1 MAHGRTRLRPA
12 NPCNVSLRMPP
23 EARVN
28 RLFVLLLQL
37 ALAAFVGF
45 AAARYAIDSQPPVAV
60 APPAIPAPPPPAAPA
75 PPAAPP
81 AASPTDA
88 NSSATSAA
96 LSVSFR
102 AAVRRAAPSVLTVH
116 SARTAAGGPFG
127 LGGRTILSQGLGSGV
142 VIDADG
148 DVLTNN
154 HVVEGANQLAV
165 ALTDGTLRPAKLVGV
180 DPDSDLALLKVDATG
195 LQPIAIGDVNSLAV
209 GDVVLAVGNPLGVG
223 QTVTQG
229 IVSALGRKGIGIN
242 PIENFIQTDASINPG
257 NSGGA
262 LIDSA
267 GRLVGINSAILSRG
281 GGSEGIGFAIPVD
294 LAQKVAASLKKQG
307 RVARGWLGVST
318 GPAPSSGAQVVAVQP
333 GGPANRAGLAAG
345 DVIVGFG
352 GRPIESPD
360 DVAALTLELEPGTKV
375 PVEVQRNGRRQTLEV
390 TLGTRPPLRRTQSG
404 R

>member
-1 MAHGRTRLRPA
+1 M
-12 NPCNVSLRMPP
+12 
-23 EARVN
+23 N

-37 ALAAFVGF
+37 ALAALVGF

-60 APPAIPAPPPPAAPA
+60 APPTILPAPPPVALPPPAAPVA
-75 PPAAPP
+75 D
-81 AASPTDA
+81 AS
-88 NSSATSAA
+88 SGATGAA

-102 AAVRRAAPSVLTVH
+102 AAVQRAAPSVLTVH
-116 SARTAAGGPFG
+116 SARTAARGPFG

-165 ALTDGTLRPAKLVGV
+165 ALPDGTLRPAKLVGV
-180 DPDSDLALLKVDATG
+180 DPDSDLALLKVDAAG
-195 LQPIAIGDVNSLAV
+195 LHAIAIGDVKSLAV

-262 LIDSA
+262 LIDAA
-267 GRLVGINSAILSRG
+267 GQLVGINSAILSRG

-318 GPAPSSGAQVVAVQP
+318 GPAPRSGALVVAVQQ
-333 GGPANRAGLAAG
+333 GSPANRAGLAPG
-345 DVIVGFG
+345 DVIVRFG
-352 GRPIESPD
+352 DRPIEEPD

-375 PVEVQRNGRRQTLEV
+375 PIEVQRNGKRQTIDV
-390 TLGTRPPLRRTQSG
+390 TLGTRPPLRRAQSG

>member
-1 MAHGRTRLRPA
+1 M
-12 NPCNVSLRMPP
+12 
-23 EARVN
+23 N

-37 ALAAFVGF
+37 ALAALAGFV
-45 AAARYAIDSQPPVAV
+45 AARYAIDSAPPVAV
-60 APPAIPAPPPPAAPA
+60 APPVIPSVPPPAVALPPPVAPA
-75 PPAAPP
+75 TSAAQ
-81 AASPTDA
+81 
-88 NSSATSAA
+88 SATGAA

-102 AAVRRAAPSVLTVH
+102 AAVQRAAPSVLTVH
-116 SARTAAGGPFG
+116 SARTAARGPFG

-165 ALTDGTLRPAKLVGV
+165 ALPDGTLRPANLVGV
-180 DPDSDLALLKVDATG
+180 DPDSDLALLKVDAAG
-195 LQPIAIGDVNSLAV
+195 LQPIAIGDVKTLAV
-209 GDVVLAVGNPLGVG
+209 GDVVLALGNPLGVG

-262 LIDSA
+262 LIDVE
-267 GRLVGINSAILSRG
+267 GNLVGINSAILSRG

-318 GPAPSSGAQVVAVQP
+318 GPAPRSGALVVAVQQ
-333 GGPANRAGLAAG
+333 GSPANRAGLAPG
-345 DVIVGFG
+345 DVIVRFG
-352 GRPIESPD
+352 DRPIEEPD

-375 PVEVQRNGRRQTLEV
+375 PIEVQRNGKRQTIDV
-390 TLGTRPPLRRTQSG
+390 TLGTRPPLRRAQSG

>member
-1 MAHGRTRLRPA
+1 
-12 NPCNVSLRMPP
+12 MPR

-28 RLFVLLLQL
+28 RLLVLLLQL

-60 APPAIPAPPPPAAPA
+60 GPPAIPPVPPPPVALPPPAAPA
-75 PPAAPP
+75 AD
-81 AASPTDA
+81 AS
-88 NSSATSAA
+88 SGATGAA
-96 LSVSFR
+96 LGVSFR
-102 AAVRRAAPSVLTVH
+102 AAVQRAAPSVLTVH
-116 SARTAAGGPFG
+116 SARTAARGPFG
-127 LGGRTILSQGLGSGV
+127 LGGRTILAQGLGSGV
-142 VIDADG
+142 VIDAEG

-165 ALTDGTLRPAKLVGV
+165 ALPDGTLRPAKLVGV
-180 DPDSDLALLKVDATG
+180 DPDSDLALLKVDAAG
-195 LQPIAIGDVNSLAV
+195 LRPIAIGDVKSLAV

-262 LIDSA
+262 LIDAA
-267 GRLVGINSAILSRG
+267 GQLVGINSAILSRG

-318 GPAPSSGAQVVAVQP
+318 GPAPRSGALVVAVQQ
-333 GGPANRAGLAAG
+333 GSPANRAGLAPG
-345 DVIVGFG
+345 DVIIRLGDH
-352 GRPIESPD
+352 PIEEPD
-360 DVAALTLELEPGTKV
+360 DLAALTLELEPGTKV
-375 PVEVQRNGRRQTLEV
+375 PIEVQRNGKRQTMDV
-390 TLGTRPPLRRTQSG
+390 TLGTRPPLRREQSRG
-404 R
+404 

>member
-1 MAHGRTRLRPA
+1 M
-12 NPCNVSLRMPP
+12 
-23 EARVN
+23 N

-37 ALAAFVGF
+37 ALAALAGFV
-45 AAARYAIDSQPPVAV
+45 AARYAIDSAPPVAV
-60 APPAIPAPPPPAAPA
+60 APPVIPSVPPPAVALPPPVAPA
-75 PPAAPP
+75 TSAAQ
-81 AASPTDA
+81 
-88 NSSATSAA
+88 SATGAA

-102 AAVRRAAPSVLTVH
+102 AAVQRAAPSVLTVH
-116 SARTAAGGPFG
+116 SARTAARGPFG

-165 ALTDGTLRPAKLVGV
+165 ALPDGTLRPANLVGV
-180 DPDSDLALLKVDATG
+180 DPDSDLALLKVDAAG
-195 LQPIAIGDVNSLAV
+195 LQPIAIGDVKTLAV
-209 GDVVLAVGNPLGVG
+209 GDVVLALGNPLGVG

-262 LIDSA
+262 LIDVE
-267 GRLVGINSAILSRG
+267 GNLVGINSAILSRG

-294 LAQKVAASLKKQG
+294 LAQKVAAGLRKNG

-318 GPAPSSGAQVVAVQP
+318 GPAPRAGALVVAVQP
-333 GGPANRAGLAAG
+333 GGPANRAGIAAG
-345 DVIVGFG
+345 DVIVRFG
-352 GRPIESPD
+352 DRAIEDPE
-360 DVAALTLELEPGTKV
+360 DVAALTLELEPGTDV
-375 PVEVQRNGRRQTLEV
+375 PIDVQRNGKRQTMDV
-390 TLGTRPPLRRTQSG
+390 TLGTRPPLRRAQAG